1 MRVLSRKIPGRS
13 HEQDREKKITRSR
26 DLIGEVSS
34 SASEGV
40 PGVVVAKAGD
50 VSVKK
55 NLVRAHAVA
64 LQDGCKSVVG
74 LVEAK
79 VAPVGTD
86 RSSRC
91 RKGATRAAGA
101 AG

>member
-1 MRVLSRKIPGRS
+1 MV
-13 HEQDREKKITRSR
+13 
-26 DLIGEVSS
+26 
-34 SASEGV
+34 
-40 PGVVVAKAGD
+40 D
-50 VSVKK
+50 VGVKK

-86 RSSRC
+86 KSSRG
-91 RKGATRAAGA
+91 RKGATRAAGE

>member
-1 MRVLSRKIPGRS
+1 MGPRGSRQQRERGRA
-13 HEQDREKKITRSR
+13 RR
-26 DLIGEVSS
+26 G
-34 SASEGV
+34 
-40 PGVVVAKAGD
+40 VAKTID
-50 VSVKK
+50 VGVKK
-55 NLVRAHAVA
+55 NLVRAEAVA
-64 LQDGCKSVVG
+64 LQDVGKSVVG

>member
-1 MRVLSRKIPGRS
+1 M
-13 HEQDREKKITRSR
+13 
-26 DLIGEVSS
+26 
-34 SASEGV
+34 
-40 PGVVVAKAGD
+40 PGVGVAKTID
-50 VSVKK
+50 VGVKK

-86 RSSRC
+86 KSSRG